1 VLLTAAVWCW
11 WFSWR
16 GSLPFED
23 ATMLFRYIDNV
34 VAGHGVVWNV
44 GEAPVDGATDL
55 GFMFLLAAVRT
66 FGVGAQTAALI
77 VNSLA
82 FLAVA
87 GGVFVFAR
95 LRQIPPVPAVLASAL
110 FVLSPAATLIHAGF
124 GAVFFGA
131 SKALVVIAMFRLT
144 DQRTAHN
151 AILLASAGVAAGPT
165 RPEWVGPRAPLEDE
179 P

>member
-1 VLLTAAVWCW
+1 VNWASCGRGLVVAVSAGRGRWSGSDTGLLVSVLLAAAVWCW

-16 GSLPFED
+16 GSVPFED
-23 ATMLFRYIDNV
+23 AKMLFRDVDNV

-44 GEAPVDGATDL
+44 GEAPVAGATDL

-66 FGVGAQTAALI
+66 FGVGAQTAALM

-87 GGVFVFAR
+87 GGMFVFAR
-95 LRQIPPVPAVLASAL
+95 LRQIPPVPAMLASAL
-110 FVLSPAATLIHAGF
+110 FFLSPAATLMHAGF

-131 SKALVVIAMFRLT
+131 SIALVK
-144 DQRTAHN
+144 
-151 AILLASAGVAAGPT
+151 G
-165 RPEWVGPRAPLEDE
+165 RPLCSPPRY
-179 P
+179 